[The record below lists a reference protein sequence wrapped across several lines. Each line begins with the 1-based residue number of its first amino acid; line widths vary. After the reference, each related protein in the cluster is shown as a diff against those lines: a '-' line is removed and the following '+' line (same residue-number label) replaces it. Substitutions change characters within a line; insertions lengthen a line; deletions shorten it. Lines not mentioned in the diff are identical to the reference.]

1 MAKLTKEELQ
11 EFREINIAYQQ
22 AIIDLGNLALN
33 ISETEQKLD
42 DLKGEKIDLLHHV
55 KTITE
60 RQQEMSVKLGEKY
73 GDKQV
78 NLETGELS

>member
-1 MAKLTKEELQ
+1 MAKLTKDELQ
-11 EFREINIAYQQ
+11 EFKEINTAYQQ
-22 AIIDLGNLALN
+22 AIFDLGILSVALN
-33 ISETEQKLD
+33 ETEQKLNE
-42 DLKGEKIDLLHHV
+42 LKGEKIDLLNHLKAV
-55 KTITE
+55 TE

>member
-22 AIIDLGNLALN
+22 AIIDLGNLSLAL
-33 ISETEQKLD
+33 SETEQKLN
-42 DLKGEKIDLLHHV
+42 DLKGEKIDLLSHI
-55 KTITE
+55 KTVTE

>member
-1 MAKLTKEELQ
+1 MAKLTKEELK
-11 EFREINIAYQQ
+11 EFKEINSAYQQ
-22 AIIDLGNLALN
+22 AIFDLGILSVLL
-33 ISETEQKLD
+33 SETEQKLN
-42 DLKGEKIDLLHHV
+42 DLKGEKIDLINHV
-55 KTITE
+55 KTVTE

>member
-1 MAKLTKEELQ
+1 MAKLTKDELQ
-11 EFREINIAYQQ
+11 EFKEINTAYQQ
-22 AIIDLGNLALN
+22 AIFDLGILSVALN
-33 ISETEQKLD
+33 ETEQKLNE
-42 DLKGEKIDLLHHV
+42 LKGEKIDLLNHL
-55 KTITE
+55 KTVTE